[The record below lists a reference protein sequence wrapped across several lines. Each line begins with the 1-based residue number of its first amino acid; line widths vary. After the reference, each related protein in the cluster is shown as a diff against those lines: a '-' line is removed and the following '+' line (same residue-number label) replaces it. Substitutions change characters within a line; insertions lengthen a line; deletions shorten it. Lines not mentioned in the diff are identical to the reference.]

1 MPVVYEQLSLFSLV
15 LPDETTAICLM
26 GRTESMARKPEAWML
41 GLVPDG
47 EYVVDVGEHPLVLRP
62 AGLQEDE
69 VEPSHHYRHY
79 LIGDRVYAGIFVGRY
94 DDG

>member
-1 MPVVYEQLSLFSLV
+1 MPAVYEQLSLFSLV

-47 EYVVDVGEHPLVLRP
+47 EYVVDVGEHRLVLRP
-62 AGLQEDE
+62 AGIREE
-69 VEPSHHYRHY
+69 AIEPGHHYRHY
-79 LIGDRVYAGIFVGRY
+79 LIGGVVYSGIFVGGY
-94 DDG
+94 GDG